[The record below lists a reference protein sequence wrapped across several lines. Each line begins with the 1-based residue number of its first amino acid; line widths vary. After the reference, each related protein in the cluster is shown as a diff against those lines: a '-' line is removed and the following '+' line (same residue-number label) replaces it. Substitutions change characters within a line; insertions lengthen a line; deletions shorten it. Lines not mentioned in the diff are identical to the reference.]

1 MSRSIRVRLAA
12 APAEGWISLFLV
24 AVLAVSVAWSLDD
37 AALVLGQRAWT
48 DFLPWVSL
56 GGVAAGFIGA
66 RARWSRPLAHLVGA
80 AFAALIV
87 PLIIGS
93 ILAPAGSLAVRYQ
106 ATAASVLNAVLD
118 FAVRGLPV
126 TREAGH
132 YLLVLGMLC
141 WANGQF
147 AASSVFRHGR
157 PIGPIIVLGTVL
169 VANMSATIHD
179 QIWFLVLFSMAALFL
194 LTRLHALDERATWI
208 RRRIGDPTTVG
219 SLYLR
224 GGTVFI
230 AVAIFGSLALT
241 ATARSAPLAG
251 FWDDARPA
259 LVDIS
264 QWLQRIIP
272 AAPDSRPLG
281 VPSFGQQVTIG
292 GTWSTLNEPALEI
305 FRTSG
310 DDRKFYWRASTYD
323 QFTLFGWAASD
334 PVEAARPAGTSI
346 LGETEDAIPETAAAA
361 RTTETFKIVPQLNL
375 LKVVFSPIDP
385 LSVSLDTTLTT
396 SGDAG
401 FFQALAISP
410 KVPYTVTASVQGH
423 GSGDLRLD
431 DVPGGVTQNRLAAAG
446 RDYPA
451 DILAEYTGYPAGS
464 MGQYAN
470 ALLTDIKAKM
480 KQQKA
485 RDTPFDLATAIVDE
499 LHNTSRYAYSTN
511 VPGVCDHDSS
521 TVECFAHQKIGFCE
535 HFASTMAI
543 LLRHEGIPTRLV
555 EGFLPGQ
562 LDVATGKE
570 TISTGAAHAWV
581 EVYFPSIGWYR
592 FDPTGGRAD
601 TEPIPV
607 GAPQPIPTTRPLPS
621 LNLPSGGGR
630 DGADPLGSR
639 RPVGAGTTGRNG
651 GSNAGP
657 FVAIALLLIAVIVL
671 IGFLA
676 YRRGPRGATTPDGV
690 YASVAALA
698 RRFGFGPRPTQTAFE
713 YATALG
719 DVLPGVRP
727 ELHTVATAKV
737 EVSYGRRELG
747 DERIRALRDS
757 YRRLRVGLLRLAFR
771 RGDRPKKR

>member
-1 MSRSIRVRLAA
+1 MSGSMRSRLAA

-37 AALVLGQRAWT
+37 AALVLGQRDWT

-66 RARWSRPLAHLVGA
+66 RARWSRPVAHLVGA
-80 AFAALIV
+80 GFAALIV

-93 ILAPAGSLAVRYQ
+93 ILEPTGSPAVRYQ
-106 ATAASVLNAVLD
+106 ATAASVLDAVLD

-126 TREAGH
+126 TRQTGH
-132 YLLVLGMLC
+132 YLLVLGLLC

-157 PIGPIIVLGTVL
+157 PIGPIIVLGTVM

-179 QIWFLVLFSMAALFL
+179 QIWFIVLFSMAALFL

-219 SLYLR
+219 ALYLR

-230 AVAIFGSLALT
+230 LVAILGSLTLT
-241 ATARSAPLAG
+241 ATAHSAPLAG

-292 GTWSTLNEPALEI
+292 GTWTTLNEPALEI
-305 FRTSG
+305 VRNAG
-310 DDRKFYWRASTYD
+310 DNARLYWRATTYD

-334 PVEAARPAGTSI
+334 PLQESRPAGTNV
-346 LGETEDAIPETAAAA
+346 LGGTADAIPDGAVRKE
-361 RTTETFKIVPQLNL
+361 ETFRIVPQSRLF
-375 LKVVFSPIDP
+375 KVVFSPIDP
-385 LSVSLDTTLTT
+385 LSVSLDTTVTT
-396 SGDAG
+396 SGDG
-401 FFQALAISP
+401 GYFQSLAIP
-410 KVPYTVTASVQGH
+410 ANVPYSVTASLPQGV
-423 GSGDLRLD
+423 
-431 DVPGGVTQNRLAAAG
+431 DVPGGITQNRLAAAG

-451 DILAEYTGYPAGS
+451 DIVARYTGYPAGS
-464 MGQYAN
+464 YGQYAN

-480 KQQKA
+480 KQQKM

-499 LHNTSRYAYSTN
+499 LHNTAKYTYSTN
-511 VPGVCDHDSS
+511 IPGVCDHDSS

-555 EGFLPGQ
+555 EGFLPGHV
-562 LDVATGKE
+562 DVATGRE

-581 EVYFPSIGWYR
+581 EVYFPNIGWQM

-601 TEPIPV
+601 TDPIPL

-621 LNLPSGGGR
+621 LNLPSGAGR

-657 FVAIALLLIAVIVL
+657 FVAIAILLIAVALL

-713 YATALG
+713 YATSLG
-719 DVLPGVRP
+719 DVLPAVRP
-727 ELHTVATAKV
+727 ELQTVANAKV

-747 DERIRALRDS
+747 DDRIKALRDS

>member
-1 MSRSIRVRLAA
+1 MSQSMRTRIAA

-24 AVLAVSVAWSLDD
+24 ALLAVSVAWSVDD
-37 AALVLGQRAWT
+37 AALVLGQRDWT
-48 DFLPWVSL
+48 DFLPWVTL
-56 GGVAAGFIGA
+56 GGVAAGFLGA
-66 RARWSRPLAHLVGA
+66 RARWSRPVAHLVGA
-80 AFAALIV
+80 AFAALIIPV
-87 PLIIGS
+87 IIGS
-93 ILAPAGSLAVRYQ
+93 ILDPAGSLSARYQ
-106 ATAASVLNAVLD
+106 ATAGSVVDAALD

-126 TREAGH
+126 TRQTGH

-157 PIGPIIVLGTVL
+157 PIGPIIVLGTIL
-169 VANMSATIHD
+169 VANMSATVHD
-179 QIWFLVLFSMAALFL
+179 QIWFLVLFSMAGLFL

-230 AVAIFGSLALT
+230 AIAIFGSLALT

-259 LVDIS
+259 LVDVS

-272 AAPDSRPLG
+272 AAPDSRALG

-292 GTWSTLNEPALEI
+292 GTWSTSNEPALEI

-310 DDRKFYWRASTYD
+310 DDRRFYWRASTYD
-323 QFTLFGWAASD
+323 AFTLFGWSASD
-334 PVEAARPAGTSI
+334 VADEARPAASSI
-346 LGETEDAIPETAAAA
+346 LDGTEDAIPNAPA
-361 RTTETFKIVPQLNL
+361 RGSETFRIVPQSRL

-385 LSVSLDTTLTT
+385 LSVSVDTTLTT
-396 SGDAG
+396 TGEQG
-401 FFQALAISP
+401 FFQALGVPASE
-410 KVPYTVTASVQGH
+410 PYTVTATVQQ
-423 GSGDLRLD
+423 LK
-431 DVPGGVTQNRLAAAG
+431 DVAGGVTQNRLAAAG
-446 RDYPA
+446 RDYPD
-451 DILAEYTGYPAGS
+451 DILARYTAIPPGA

-470 ALLTDIKAKM
+470 GLLADIKARM
-480 KQQKA
+480 KQQKL

-499 LHNTSRYAYSTN
+499 LHNSARYTYSVN

-521 TVECFAHQKIGFCE
+521 TVECFAHHKIGFCE

-543 LLRHEGIPTRLV
+543 LLRKEGIPTRLA

-562 LDVATGKE
+562 IDVAAGTE

-581 EVYFPSIGWYR
+581 EVYFPGIGWYP

-601 TEPIPV
+601 TEAIPV
-607 GAPQPIPTTRPLPS
+607 GQPQAIPTSKPLPS
-621 LNLPSGGGR
+621 LALPSGDGR
-630 DGADPLGSR
+630 EGPDPIGSR
-639 RPVGAGTTGRNG
+639 RPSGVGATSRND

-657 FVAIALLLIAVIVL
+657 YVAIALVLIALAIL

-727 ELHTVATAKV
+727 ELQTVASAKV

-757 YRRLRVGLLRLAFR
+757 YRRLRVSLLRLAFR
-771 RGDRPKKR
+771 RRDRPRKR

>member
-1 MSRSIRVRLAA
+1 MSSSMRARLAA

-24 AVLAVSVAWSLDD
+24 AILALSVAWSLDD

-48 DFLPWVSL
+48 DFLPWVTL

-66 RARWSRPLAHLVGA
+66 RARWSRPVAHLVGA

-93 ILAPAGSLAVRYQ
+93 ILDPAGSPAARYQ
-106 ATAASVLNAVLD
+106 ATAGSVLDAVLD

-126 TREAGH
+126 TRQTGH
-132 YLLVLGMLC
+132 YLLVLGLLC

-179 QIWFLVLFSMAALFL
+179 QIWFLVLFSMAGLFL

-208 RRRIGDPTTVG
+208 RRRIGDPSVVG

-230 AVAIFGSLALT
+230 VIAIFGSLALT

-305 FRTSG
+305 FRNSG
-310 DDRKFYWRASTYD
+310 DDRRFYWRATTYD
-323 QFTLFGWAASD
+323 KFTLFGWAASD
-334 PVEAARPAGTSI
+334 PTDEVRPGGTSI
-346 LGETEDAIPETAAAA
+346 LDGTEDAIPETAA
-361 RTTETFKIVPQLNL
+361 RSTETFRIVPQLNL

-385 LSVSLDTTLTT
+385 VSVSLDTTLTT
-396 SGDAG
+396 TGEAG
-401 FFQALAISP
+401 YFQALAIQP
-410 KVPYTVTASVQGH
+410 KVPYTVTASVQ
-423 GSGDLRLD
+423 DLVD
-431 DVPGGVTQNRLAAAG
+431 KPGGVTQNRLAAAG

-451 DILAEYTGYPAGS
+451 DMVARYTGYPAGS
-464 MGQYAN
+464 MGQYAT
-470 ALLTDIKAKM
+470 ALLADIKAKM
-480 KQQKA
+480 KQQKV

-499 LHNTSRYAYSTN
+499 LHSARYQYSTN
-511 VPGVCDHDSS
+511 IPGVCDHDSS

-570 TISTGAAHAWV
+570 TINTGAAHAWV
-581 EVYFPSIGWYR
+581 EVYFPNIGWYR

-607 GAPQPIPTTRPLPS
+607 GAPQPIPTTKPLPS
-621 LNLPSGGGR
+621 LNLPSGAGR

-639 RPVGAGTTGRNG
+639 RPVGAGATSRSG

-657 FVAIALLLIAVIVL
+657 FVAIAIVLIALALL

-747 DERIRALRDS
+747 DDRIKALRDS